1 MEILKVNNLRTYF
14 ETPHGVVR
22 AVDGI
27 GFSLRQG
34 ETLGIVGESGAGKS
48 VTALTVMGLA
58 WQIGARLVRG
68 EVWYAGTELLASPG
82 RYQGVRGRKI
92 SMIPQE
98 AAASINPVLT
108 VAQQI
113 GELLKVHLGLTAVE
127 RRIKICELLERVEI
141 SDPELVGRQ
150 YPSQL
155 SGGII
160 QRVLLAMALSC
171 GPDIIIADEP
181 ASSLDVSV
189 QSEILKLL
197 DYTKKNSGLALVLIA
212 HDLAVI
218 CNNSDRIMVMFQG
231 CVMESGPTKIVLSSP
246 LHPYTVS
253 LLSLYRNLDQVTG
266 DYSGLAGSL
275 SNSSRDNTGCRYA
288 PRCSRV
294 TGNCLHTRPEPAEV
308 SGDRVVA
315 CHNPIV

>member
-1 MEILKVNNLRTYF
+1 MEILKVNDLKTYF
-14 ETPHGVVR
+14 ETHHGVVR

-27 GFSLRQG
+27 SFSLRQG

-58 WQIGARLVRG
+58 WQIGARLVSG

-82 RYQGVRGRKI
+82 RYQRIRGRNI

-98 AAASINPVLT
+98 AAASLDPVLT
-108 VAQQI
+108 VEQQI
-113 GELLKVHLGLTAVE
+113 GELLKVHLGLSSGE
-127 RRIKICELLERVEI
+127 RRIKIYELLAKAEI

-218 CNNSDRIMVMFQG
+218 CNNSDRIMVMFRG
-231 CVMESGPTKIVLSSP
+231 CVMESGPTDIVLGGP
-246 LHPYTVS
+246 LHPYTDS
-253 LLSLYRNLDQVTG
+253 LLSLYKNLDQGTS
-266 DYSGLAGSL
+266 DYSGFTGSL
-275 SNSSRDNTGCRYA
+275 LNSDGDNAGCRYA
-288 PRCSRV
+288 SRCSRV
-294 TGNCLHTRPEPAEV
+294 TGNCLHTRPAPVEV